1 MVPAVTVPIRQKR
14 ARARVKTVHVAVV
27 EVVVVA
33 HWLAVAAWKSA
44 PAEVVAAAVAAL
56 VAVEAAAVVAVAV
69 VVAVAAAA
77 VAIVVVEQLDR
88 SVSPF
93 PAFRESG
100 LDPNCLEWPVVP
112 LALLPA
118 ALEVSNP
125 DLLGAVLIGSEVSLG
140 QWRYP
145 TTVPVLELALVSALE
160 VEPSLEVVMAV
171 RRAMIVGLAVGVL
184 LVVVLEGLVVAV
196 PAL

>member
-1 MVPAVTVPIRQKR
+1 
-14 ARARVKTVHVAVV
+14 VAVV
-27 EVVVVA
+27 ELVVVA

-44 PAEVVAAAVAAL
+44 PAEVVAAAAAL
-56 VAVEAAAVVAVAV
+56 AAVEAAAVVAVAV
-69 VVAVAAAA
+69 VVAVAAAVVVVVVVV
-77 VAIVVVEQLDR
+77 VAIVVVGQLDR

-100 LDPNCLEWPVVP
+100 LDPNCLEWLVVP

-125 DLLGAVLIGSEVSLG
+125 DLLGAVLIGSEVSLD

-145 TTVPVLELALVSALE
+145 TTVPMLELALVSALE

-171 RRAMIVGLAVGVL
+171 RRAMVVGLAVGVL
-184 LVVVLEGLVVAV
+184 LVVVFEGLVVAV